1 MSEDLGLLPVD
12 PAVRKVIQNAA
23 ATFADLGATVDSAH
37 PNLDGAMD
45 VFQTQR
51 AAGLRTLGRNL
62 DATVANWR
70 DHAKD
75 TALVEYRK
83 GLCAHSR

>member
-1 MSEDLGLLPVD
+1 M
-12 PAVRKVIQNAA
+12 RKVIQDAA
-23 ATFADLGATVDSAH
+23 AKFADLGATVDDAH
-37 PNLDGAMD
+37 PNLEGAMD

-62 DATVANWR
+62 DATVPNWR

-75 TALVEYRK
+75 TALWNIDK
-83 GLCAHSR
+83 GFALTADELLSSEI